1 MSAYALQTATS
12 VPAASPAA
20 SVLSG
25 LVRASKEA
33 WHGYRT
39 ASNPADRRHRLGL
52 FVFYLSAVVLPGGA
66 LLVLLR
72 WLWLRMHL

>member
-12 VPAASPAA
+12 APAASPAA
-20 SVLSG
+20 SMLSG

-39 ASNPADRRHRLGL
+39 ANNPTDHRHRLGL
-52 FVFYLSAVVLPGGA
+52 FVFYLSAVVFRGGS

-72 WLWLRMHL
+72 WLWLSMHM